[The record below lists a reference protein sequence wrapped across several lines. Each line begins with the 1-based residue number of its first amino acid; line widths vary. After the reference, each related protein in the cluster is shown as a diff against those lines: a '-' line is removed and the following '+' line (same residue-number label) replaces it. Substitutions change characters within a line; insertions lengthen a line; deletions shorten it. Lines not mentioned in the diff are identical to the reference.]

1 MSDQRHQLLDL
12 SLNKKEWALI
22 STVFLLIMGYIL
34 TVWVSKIFAGIVL
47 LPIVAAPILAIFFVK
62 CLRCQLQT
70 KNLVLLQQV
79 EPQGQTVV
87 SRAMKYIGYVIYTI
101 LFAVLGLV
109 SILWLLTQY

>member
-1 MSDQRHQLLDL
+1 MSNQRHQLLDL
-12 SLNKKEWALI
+12 SLNKKELVLI
-22 STVFLLIMGYIL
+22 STIFLLIMGYIL

-70 KNLVLLQQV
+70 KKLAPFQQID
-79 EPQGQTVV
+79 PQGKTLV

-101 LFAVLGLV
+101 LFATLGVV
-109 SILWLLTQY
+109 SVLWLLAHF